1 MSVEPSQSDVADG
14 TGAGYIGDGDCLAEG
29 TRIGR
34 FVVLRDLDGRTHAVA
49 AGAVS
54 ALCETD
60 DGALLMLPGG
70 KMIHVPR
77 PMEVILAWLDG
88 RG

>member
-1 MSVEPSQSDVADG
+1 MTASMSELPQEEEATVLEERP
-14 TGAGYIGDGDCLAEG
+14 LPEG

-34 FVVLRDLDGRTHAVA
+34 FVVLRDLEGRSLAVA
-49 AGAVS
+49 AGSVSAVS
-54 ALCETD
+54 QTD

-70 KMIHVPR
+70 RMVQVPQAL
-77 PMEVILAWLDG
+77 ETVLAWLDG

>member
-1 MSVEPSQSDVADG
+1 MMSPPSEETREAEG
-14 TGAGYIGDGDCLAEG
+14 GYRRLLEG

-34 FVVLRDLDGRTHAVA
+34 FVIMRDVEGRTHAIAAGSVA
-49 AGAVS
+49 AV
-54 ALCETD
+54 CETD

-70 KMIHVPR
+70 RMVQVPR
-77 PMEVILAWLDG
+77 ALGTVLAWLDG